1 MVFEHETTCR
11 PFQGCIANW
20 GSTMVV
26 DGIARQQAGVS
37 GIVGMPASFTF
48 PAA

>member
-1 MVFEHETTCR
+1 MVVEHETACR
-11 PFQGCIANW
+11 PFQGSLANW
-20 GSTMVV
+20 GSAVVV

-48 PAA
+48 PVA